1 MKQRWT
7 HWYLLT
13 MAGIFPLWLG
23 WEGYGDLTAQKFAFF
38 AVAASVWLAGLAAL
52 TLREGRQKRNTG
64 PARPWVL
71 ALMAALCL
79 SALCS
84 PYGAATVLGPSRYD
98 GLITWL
104 LYGGIFLG
112 VTAYG
117 RPRLSQAYAL
127 AAGAV
132 VNCAVAVIQLLGYN
146 CLWLFPAGWTYYDS
160 GVYYTGAFLG
170 FIGNTDVLAAYF
182 CLVIPMCFGLYVLC
196 GGRKTA
202 WLLPAGALS
211 LFVLLES
218 GVSGGLV
225 GLLLCVLIGAP
236 LILTD
241 TPRLSRG
248 LQVLSLAALTAAFSA
263 AVQFS
268 AAGAGFKLCKLSL
281 LLLAAACLLALA
293 AHRLRK
299 HPITLCKLPCTI
311 LLLELL
317 CIAAAL
323 TALYLHPPA
332 EGTLYELS
340 RLLHGEVSDTFGSR
354 RVEIWRNVWQ
364 LVKERPLLG
373 GGPGTLELR
382 TDLEFSRFVSESG
395 RTLRVH
401 LDNAHNE
408 YLNLL
413 VNGGVLSLLPY
424 LGLMA
429 ATLRRA
435 VRTRGRPAA
444 CVLLLPLIAWWGQG
458 FFGLGLCI
466 VMPLMWAMWGL
477 FWTVDDNN
485 IM

>member
-23 WEGYGDLTAQKFAFF
+23 WKGYADLTAQKFAFF
-38 AVAASVWLAGLAAL
+38 VITTSVWLTGLAVL
-52 TLREGRQKRNTG
+52 TLRAGRQPLKHCS
-64 PARPWVL
+64 ARPWVL
-71 ALMAALCL
+71 AFLAALCL

-84 PYGAATVLGPSRYD
+84 PHGAETLLGPSRYD
-98 GLITWL
+98 GLVTWL

-112 VTAYG
+112 VSAYG
-117 RPRLSQAYAL
+117 KPRLSQAYAL
-127 AAGAV
+127 AAGSV
-132 VNCAVAVIQLLGYN
+132 MNCVIQLLGYN

-160 GVYYTGAFLG
+160 GVQYTGAFLG

-202 WLLPAGALS
+202 RLLPAGALS

-225 GLLLCVLIGAP
+225 GLLLCVLLGAP

-248 LQVLSLAALTAAFSA
+248 LQVLSLTALTAALSAAISFSA
-263 AVQFS
+263 F
-268 AAGAGFKLCKLSL
+268 GAEFKLCKPFI
-281 LLLAAACLLALA
+281 LLLAAACLLGFAGHQLA
-293 AHRLRK
+293 K
-299 HPITLCKLPCTI
+299 CNPMLCKLPRTI

-323 TALYLHPPA
+323 TALYLRPPA

-340 RLLHGEVSDTFGSR
+340 RLLHGEVSDSFGSR

-413 VNGGVLSLLPY
+413 VNGGLMSLIPY
-424 LGLMA
+424 LGLLA
-429 ATLRRA
+429 ATLRRLWRNRDNRLLCA
-435 VRTRGRPAA
+435 
-444 CVLLLPLIAWWGQG
+444 LLLPLLAWWGQA

-466 VMPLMWAMWGL
+466 VMPLMWTMWGL